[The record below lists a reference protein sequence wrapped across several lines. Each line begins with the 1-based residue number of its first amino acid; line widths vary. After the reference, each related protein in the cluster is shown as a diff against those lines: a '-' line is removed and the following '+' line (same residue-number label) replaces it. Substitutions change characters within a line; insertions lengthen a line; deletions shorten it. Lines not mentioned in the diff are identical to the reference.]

1 MKIIGVRTM
10 QDFFSVLLLLTIPIL
25 VGVIMFTNIR
35 NLIPAVSV
43 AYATSV
49 FYYLLLFN
57 FSIPERKFTGKM
69 SWFILFIYPLYW
81 LSVSFI
87 SWWKATVYCVL
98 NYQKIKAH
106 VDISDKPAEYQIYHN
121 RRASI

>member
-1 MKIIGVRTM
+1 LVRGYVETVIKERVFYFNQVKAVKIIGVRTM

-69 SWFILFIYPLYW
+69 SWFILFTHLTQEM
-81 LSVSFI
+81 LKFR
-87 SWWKATVYCVL
+87 
-98 NYQKIKAH
+98 
-106 VDISDKPAEYQIYHN
+106 DKKL
-121 RRASI
+121 